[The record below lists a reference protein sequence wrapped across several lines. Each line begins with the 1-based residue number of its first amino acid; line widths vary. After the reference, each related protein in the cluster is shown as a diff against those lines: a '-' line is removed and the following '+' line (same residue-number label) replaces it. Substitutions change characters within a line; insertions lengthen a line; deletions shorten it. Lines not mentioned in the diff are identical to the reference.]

1 MTNFSAATSGGEL
14 ALVSLYLL
22 GLAGAYASHKRVGRP
37 FSAFAV
43 AALVLPLLLML
54 RVGNNSLTAEGEIF
68 NYWGLLVMPLAL
80 ALWPTW
86 VLLLWRGRGGEA

>member
-1 MTNFSAATSGGEL
+1 M
-14 ALVSLYLL
+14 SLYLL
-22 GLAGAYASHKRVGRP
+22 GVTGAYASYKRVGRP
-37 FSAFAV
+37 FSAFAL
-43 AALVLPLLLML
+43 AALVLPLLMMV

-86 VLLLWRGRGGEA
+86 VLALRRGRDDES